1 MSLVK
6 RIFTA
11 KRFGAA
17 SAFFG
22 AICLSVLLLVWPKFQ
37 SYRQSFLVYSSLNGN
52 ISKMKLSLALGA
64 DANESECEAANCWT
78 PLVAAVA
85 ANHPEAVQVLLERGA
100 DVNKKL
106 KRGQTALM
114 IASYHGDTEMVR
126 LLISSGA
133 DVNVD
138 CEGDTALAWARQKNH
153 GEIVS
158 LLIAAG
164 ATR

>member
-1 MSLVK
+1 MSLLK
-6 RIFTA
+6 RIVTA

-22 AICLSVLLLVWPKFQ
+22 AVCLSLLLFVWPKFQ
-37 SYRQSFLVYSSLNGN
+37 SYRQSFLVYSSLNGS
-52 ISKMKLSLALGA
+52 ISKMKLSLVLGA
-64 DANESECEAANCWT
+64 DANEAECEAANCWT
-78 PLVAAVA
+78 PLVAAAA
-85 ANHPEAVQVLLERGA
+85 ANQPEAVQLLLERGA

-114 IASYHGDTEMVR
+114 IASYHGDTELVR

-138 CEGDTALAWARQKNH
+138 CEGDTALSWARQKNH
-153 GEIVS
+153 AEIIS
-158 LLIAAG
+158 LLVAAG